1 MLLKII
7 IIFNIMTLCFTE
19 SLSIVG
25 FGMPVVD
32 YVVKSSDT
40 PELSREVKANLNYQ
54 MENSTKSN
62 EILSKLYYASKV
74 HRTAG
79 GSTLNAIRMSNFL
92 LKSKV
97 AYIGCVGKDLNGEF
111 IKKTLKEEKI
121 NFGAVESETNATST
135 AIVLIDEND
144 RDLYVNVGASSALSL
159 EKIKEFD
166 FLFKNAKIIITD
178 AYLSHYRYEEYE
190 YIFKKYSS
198 NDNTIVGFS
207 LAAWEVLR
215 DYYAQ
220 IEKLLKFCDLLFMN
234 ESEFDTLTKLSNYPI
249 KDKSTIEGF
258 VDLMAE
264 KKSNKNKD
272 LVLVITRGKL
282 DVLIAVHDY
291 KKKNTMVSSIPIIKI
306 DPRLEIDKTGL
317 GDAFAGGFLAG
328 MIMHKNYIECATLG
342 NIMSSKV
349 IQLNGFQIPNIT
361 YEEIKEELSTSIPN
375 SDYMKNEL

>member
-1 MLLKII
+1 MLLNII

-19 SLSIVG
+19 SLNILG

-40 PELSREVKANLNYQ
+40 PELSKEVKANLNYQ

-62 EILSKLYYASKV
+62 EILSKLYHSSKV

-79 GSTLNAIRMSNFL
+79 GSTLNAVRMSNFL

-111 IKKTLKEEKI
+111 IKKVLKEEKI
-121 NFGAVESETNATST
+121 NFGFVESEANATST
-135 AIVLIDEND
+135 AIVLIDDND
-144 RDLYVNVGASSALSL
+144 RDLYVNVGASSDLSL

-166 FLFKNAKIIITD
+166 SLFNNAKIIMTD
-178 AYLSHYRYEEYE
+178 AYLSHYRYAEYE
-190 YIFKKYSS
+190 YIFRKYSA
-198 NDNTIVGFS
+198 NDNTILGFS

-215 DYYAQ
+215 DYYTQ

-234 ESEFDTLTKLSNYPI
+234 ESEFDTLMKLSNYFI
-249 KDKSTIEGF
+249 NEQSTMEGF
-258 VDLMAE
+258 VALLEE

-291 KKKNTMVSSIPIIKI
+291 KKKATIVSSVPIIKI
-306 DPRLEIDKTGL
+306 DPMLEIDKTGL

-328 MIMHKNYIECATLG
+328 MIMQKNYIECATLG

-349 IQLNGFQIPNIT
+349 IQLNGFQIPKVTNESI
-361 YEEIKEELSTSIPN
+361 EEELRMSIPN
-375 SDYMKNEL
+375 SNYMKNEL

>member
-111 IKKTLKEEKI
+111 IKRTLKEEKI
-121 NFGAVESETNATST
+121 NFGAVESETNSTST

-144 RDLYVNVGASSALSL
+144 RDLYVNVGASSDLSL

-178 AYLSHYRYEEYE
+178 AYLSHYRYKEYE

-220 IEKLLKFCDLLFMN
+220 IEKLIKFCDLLFMN
-234 ESEFDTLTKLSNYPI
+234 ESEFDTLTKLSNYLI

-291 KKKNTMVSSIPIIKI
+291 KKKKTMVSSIPIIKI

-328 MIMHKNYIECATLG
+328 MIMQKNYIECATLG

-375 SDYMKNEL
+375 SNYMKNEL

>member
-111 IKKTLKEEKI
+111 IKRTLKEEKI

-144 RDLYVNVGASSALSL
+144 RDLYVNVGASSDLSL

-178 AYLSHYRYEEYE
+178 AYLSHYRYKEYE

>member
-135 AIVLIDEND
+135 AIVLIDDND

>member
-1 MLLKII
+1 
-7 IIFNIMTLCFTE
+7 
-19 SLSIVG
+19 
-25 FGMPVVD
+25 
-32 YVVKSSDT
+32 
-40 PELSREVKANLNYQ
+40 

-62 EILSKLYYASKV
+62 EILSKLYHSSKV

-79 GSTLNAIRMSNFL
+79 GSTLNAVRMSNFL

-111 IKKTLKEEKI
+111 IKKVLKEEKI
-121 NFGAVESETNATST
+121 NFGFVESEANATST
-135 AIVLIDEND
+135 AIVLIDDND
-144 RDLYVNVGASSALSL
+144 RDLYVNVGASSDLSL

-166 FLFKNAKIIITD
+166 SLFNNAKIIMTD
-178 AYLSHYRYEEYE
+178 AYLSHYRYAEYE
-190 YIFKKYSS
+190 YIFRKYSA
-198 NDNTIVGFS
+198 NDNTILGFS

-215 DYYAQ
+215 DYYTQ

-234 ESEFDTLTKLSNYPI
+234 ESEFDTLMKLSNYFI
-249 KDKSTIEGF
+249 NEQSTMEGF
-258 VDLMAE
+258 VALLAE

-291 KKKNTMVSSIPIIKI
+291 KKKATIVSSVPIIKI
-306 DPRLEIDKTGL
+306 DPMLEIDKTGL

-328 MIMHKNYIECATLG
+328 MIMQKNYIECATLG

-349 IQLNGFQIPNIT
+349 IQLNGFQIPKVTNESI
-361 YEEIKEELSTSIPN
+361 EEALRMSIPN
-375 SDYMKNEL
+375 SNYMKNEL

>member
-97 AYIGCVGKDLNGEF
+97 TYIGCVGKDLNGEF

-144 RDLYVNVGASSALSL
+144 RDLYVNVGASSDLSL

-178 AYLSHYRYEEYE
+178 AYLSHYRYKEYE

-215 DYYAQ
+215 DYYDQ
-220 IEKLLKFCDLLFMN
+220 IEKLIKFCDLLFMN
-234 ESEFDTLTKLSNYPI
+234 ESEFDTLTKLSNYFI
-249 KDKSTIEGF
+249 NDKSIIEGF

-328 MIMHKNYIECATLG
+328 MIMQKNYIECATLG

-375 SDYMKNEL
+375 SNYMKNEL

>member
-97 AYIGCVGKDLNGEF
+97 TYIGCVGKDLNGEF

-144 RDLYVNVGASSALSL
+144 RDLYVNVGASSDLSL

-178 AYLSHYRYEEYE
+178 AYLSHYRYKEYE

-220 IEKLLKFCDLLFMN
+220 IEKLIKFCDLLFMN

-282 DVLIAVHDY
+282 DVIIAVHDY

-328 MIMHKNYIECATLG
+328 MIMKKNYIECATLG

-361 YEEIKEELSTSIPN
+361 YDDIKEELSTSIPN

>member
-111 IKKTLKEEKI
+111 IKRTLKEEKI
-121 NFGAVESETNATST
+121 NFGAVESETNSTST

-144 RDLYVNVGASSALSL
+144 RDLYVNVGASSDLSL

-178 AYLSHYRYEEYE
+178 AYLSHYRYKEYE

-220 IEKLLKFCDLLFMN
+220 IEKLIKFCDLLFMN

-282 DVLIAVHDY
+282 DVLIAVHDF

-328 MIMHKNYIECATLG
+328 MIMQKNYIECATLG